1 MTVAAPQLSQFE
13 PRNTAAACPESGGDS
28 LRQRLWTEDL
38 PRQHG
43 FEPLSIEGRLPPEL
57 NGTLFRNGP
66 GQFGQFGRRYS
77 HPFEGDGAV
86 SAVRLGG
93 GRAEGAAK
101 ITESAGL
108 REERAA
114 GKLLYGLSA
123 GWPRRFANGLR
134 GRQKN
139 TANTS
144 VVAWQGR
151 LFALMEAGR
160 PTEIDPTDLST
171 IGETDLDGVIVSAF
185 SAHPHRVAARQASYN
200 FGLEYG
206 RVTRLHLYE
215 LPDCGAVRHLGAI
228 ELDGPP
234 MLHDFI
240 ATETHLIFFVSPVRV
255 DVPRMLLQL
264 GGFQDL
270 FRWRPE
276 IGTEILCVPIE
287 RPREVVRFSTEAFYQ
302 WHFANAYASGNELV
316 VDYVRYPNFDSFYD
330 IGQAGSAHAL
340 APLEAGRAH
349 RARIDLS
356 RRSLKSEPSSDRAC
370 EFPTVAPSSAGRRQ
384 RVTYL
389 ALDDLG
395 AIGKLDVETGELTA
409 HALPPWQ
416 RATEPLFV
424 ARPGAHDEADG
435 WLLSLCHDGRAER
448 AFLAVYDAGGLAAGP
463 VARAWFDHS
472 IPITFHGA
480 FMPA

>member
-1 MTVAAPQLSQFE
+1 MTVAAPRLSQFE
-13 PRNTAAACPESGGDS
+13 PRSLAAGAAENDATGVERSLWRDS
-28 LRQRLWTEDL
+28 L

-43 FEPLSIEGRLPPEL
+43 FEPLLVEGRMPPEL
-57 NGTLFRNGP
+57 HGTLFRNGP

-86 SAVRLGG
+86 SAVRLTRGQ
-93 GRAEGAAK
+93 AEGAAK

-123 GWPRRFANGLR
+123 SWPRRFANSLR

-151 LFALMEAGR
+151 LFALMEAAP
-160 PTEIDPTDLST
+160 PTEIDPADLGT

-185 SAHPHRVAARQASYN
+185 SAHPHRVVARQASYN
-200 FGLEYG
+200 FGVEYG
-206 RVTRLHLYE
+206 RFTRLHLYE
-215 LPDCGAVRHLGAI
+215 LPDQGAMRHLGAL

-240 ATETHLIFFVSPVRV
+240 ATETHLIFLVSPARV

-264 GGFQDL
+264 GSFQDL

-276 IGTEILCVPIE
+276 LGTEIICVPIE
-287 RPREVVRFSTEAFYQ
+287 RPAEAIRFSTDAFYQ

-330 IGQAGSAHAL
+330 VGAAGSGHTA

-356 RRSLKSEPSSDRAC
+356 RRSLKSEILSDRSC
-370 EFPTVAPSSAGRRQ
+370 EFPTVAPNLSGRRQ
-384 RVTYL
+384 RLTYL

-424 ARPGAHDEADG
+424 GRPGARHEDDG
-435 WLLSLCHDGRAER
+435 WLLSLCHDGRAQR
-448 AFLAVYDAGGLAAGP
+448 AFLSVYDALRLEEGP

-472 IPITFHGA
+472 IPITFHGT